1 MKTILKTIAILF
13 ITSLT
18 ISCSSNDNPATPPP
32 TSNYFLKAKIDGV
45 QYQTDAAFRVLSNS
59 SVDRIQITS
68 VLSDN
73 RSFELQIDR
82 PTGIGTYSVPTPSG
96 VNYVLRMQ
104 YSDATSATSV
114 WRTDACSGTTGT
126 LTITALSATEISGTF
141 SFVGKRT
148 GSCSDPAKV
157 ITEGS
162 FKSGLIQ

>member
-18 ISCSSNDNPATPPP
+18 ISCGSNDNPATP

-45 QYQTDAAFRVLSNS
+45 QYQTDAALRVLSNS
-59 SVDRIQITS
+59 SADRIQITS

-114 WRTDACSGTTGT
+114 WRTDACSATSGT

-162 FKSGLIQ
+162 FKSGIVQ